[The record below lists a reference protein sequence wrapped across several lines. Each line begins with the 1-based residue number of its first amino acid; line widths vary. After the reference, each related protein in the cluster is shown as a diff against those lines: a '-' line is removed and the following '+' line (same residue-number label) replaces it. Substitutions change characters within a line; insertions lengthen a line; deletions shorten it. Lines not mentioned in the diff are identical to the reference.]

1 MTAVEFLEIQ
11 FQKYENWIHNKHDA
25 EQCTIFELFQD
36 FKLAKKM
43 HKQQIKN
50 AYNQGYREGLEDA
63 NIRECIP
70 DVKDVAECSNAE
82 FYYNQTFNK

>member
-1 MTAVEFLEIQ
+1 MTSIEHGINFLWNLQ
-11 FQKYENWIHNKHDA
+11 A
-25 EQCTIFELFQD
+25 LF
-36 FKLAKKM
+36 
-43 HKQQIKN
+43 KQQIKD

-82 FYYNQTFNK
+82 NYYNENFNK